1 MKLTKLTPTKL
12 TPHKLIKG
20 FGTLA
25 LVMGLVITT
34 PKATA
39 LFEEYG
45 RHDYPTQAR
54 GEYIFACMIS
64 NETSPE
70 FLRKCSCAIDVIA
83 LHLPYD
89 TYERGEA
96 LARIHRGNSP
106 REEAYRSV
114 NVAQDI
120 LKELFQAQ
128 AAAEL
133 ECF

>member
-1 MKLTKLTPTKL
+1 ML
-12 TPHKLIKG
+12 G
-20 FGTLA
+20 LA
-25 LVMGLVITT
+25 MLLMPI
-34 PKATA
+34 KATA

-45 RHDYPTQAR
+45 RHDYPTQSR

-64 NETSPE
+64 NETTPE

-83 LHLPYD
+83 LYMPFDKYQQA
-89 TYERGEA
+89 EA
-96 LARIHRGNSP
+96 LSRIQRGTSP
-106 REEAYRSV
+106 REEAYRTI

-120 LKELFQAQ
+120 LKDLFRAQ